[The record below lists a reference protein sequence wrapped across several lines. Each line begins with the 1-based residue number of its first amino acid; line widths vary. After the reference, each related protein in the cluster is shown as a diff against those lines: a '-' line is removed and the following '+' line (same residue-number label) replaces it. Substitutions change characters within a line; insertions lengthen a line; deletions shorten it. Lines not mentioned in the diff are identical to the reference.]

1 MNGFREK
8 MDLNY
13 FTKSMLSFFPQ
24 NRFMRTVFYSSYSIR
39 IKKKHFWN
47 LYLNFSIHTGFL
59 ERILRVPSLILL
71 KPATADQG
79 WLIWNNKK
87 GTKPEILG
95 TLHKVKTC
103 QKEAFYD
110 LSKWIGPNPV
120 GIFTSSFKTESW
132 LCLENLA

>member
-24 NRFMRTVFYSSYSIR
+24 DWFMITAFYSSYSIG
-39 IKKKHFWN
+39 IKKNIFETCISI
-47 LYLNFSIHTGFL
+47 FSIHTGFL
-59 ERILRVPSLILL
+59 ERILMVPSLILL

-120 GIFTSSFKTESW
+120 GIFTSSSKTESW
-132 LCLENLA
+132 LCSENLA